1 MSPAQSD
8 GEWRLGWRIV
18 AACAVANG
26 TGVSLM
32 FFTFSLFLLP
42 ISHELGLTRGQG
54 GLVQS
59 LIVTA
64 ALGAPVMGYLAD
76 RIGFRALFLGCT
88 LVVGLI
94 ELFVA
99 WWVNSILGLAGAI
112 AAVGFVGGGSA
123 VVVLTRPVNA
133 HFRAAR
139 GLALGLVGAGV
150 SITTIVVPP
159 LLERIIRE
167 DGWRS
172 GYIALAAIAVVVG
185 IPMVLALFPRSADKP
200 LRTVPALSLVSEAG
214 DRSFFRAPDFWLLT
228 AANILAAVAI
238 SGAISQLSPMIQAQG
253 HGAATAALGI
263 SAFAVGQLMGKVG
276 GGLLLDRFDPR
287 LVAAM
292 LNAIPALGFILLLSG
307 QSGTAAVLLAAGLIG
322 LLQGADI
329 GIFAYFVARRFD
341 LARYGTIYGAMS
353 GLGWIGTATGAI
365 GFGATYDRFATY
377 APAQAAAIGFL
388 MLAALALLQVRLPA
402 RAQR

>member
-1 MSPAQSD
+1 MTSASNEN
-8 GEWRLGWRIV
+8 EWRLGWRIV
-18 AACAVANG
+18 AACAIANG

-32 FFTFSLFLLP
+32 FYAFSLFLLP
-42 ISHELGLTRGQG
+42 ISHELGMTRGQG

-64 ALGAPVMGYLAD
+64 ALGAPIMGYLAD
-76 RIGFRALFLGCT
+76 RIGFRAIFVCCT

-99 WWVNSILGLAGAI
+99 KGVHSIFALGGAV
-112 AAVGFVGGGSA
+112 ALVGLVGGGSA
-123 VVVLTRPVNA
+123 TVVLTRPVNA

-139 GLALGLVGAGV
+139 GLALGLVGSGV
-150 SITTIVVPP
+150 SLSTIFVPP

-172 GYIALAAIAVVVG
+172 GYVALATIAVAIG
-185 IPMVLALFPRSADKP
+185 IPLVLALFPRGAAAP
-200 LRTVPALSLVSEAG
+200 VPALRVVPLAVGET
-214 DRSFFRAPDFWLLT
+214 DRSFFREPDFWLLT
-228 AANILAAVAI
+228 FANILAAIAI

-263 SAFAVGQLMGKVG
+263 SAFAAGQLLGKVG
-276 GGLLLDRFDPR
+276 GGLLLDRFEPR
-287 LVAAM
+287 LVAAA
-292 LNAIPALGFILLLSG
+292 LNAIPALGFILLLPG
-307 QSGTAAVLLAAGLIG
+307 QAGTTAVLTAAALIG

-341 LARYGTIYGAMS
+341 VARYGTIFGALH
-353 GLGWIGTATGAI
+353 GLGWVGTATGAI
-365 GFGATYDRFATY
+365 GFGATYDRFSTY
-377 APAQAAAIGFL
+377 APAQAASIGL
-388 MLAALALLQVRLPA
+388 LLLAALAVLRVRLPEKPLA
-402 RAQR
+402 